1 MTACIEQ
8 VCMWSLRFTFVLRLR
23 KQKSWSH
30 READLEVGYR
40 VRGVLCRIGHGG
52 FSARSTI
59 FPSSWSSYICSIFPV
74 QGMGIVETTIP
85 DGRTKTGKGMG
96 Q

>member
-8 VCMWSLRFTFVLRLR
+8 VCMWSLRFTFVLCLR
-23 KQKSWSH
+23 KQKSWLH
-30 READLEVGYR
+30 TKADLEVGFSSSW
-40 VRGVLCRIGHGG
+40 VLCRIGHGG
-52 FSARSTI
+52 FSAWLAI

-74 QGMGIVETTIP
+74 RGMGIVETTIP
-85 DGRTKTGKGMG
+85 DGRTKTGEGMG